1 MFTAYL
7 IYLMITSMEV
17 TTEATK
23 MTIETVAKS
32 QNEMAK
38 QFVPFV
44 DDRYMAKTFNT
55 NWK

>member
-1 MFTAYL
+1 
-7 IYLMITSMEV
+7 MEV